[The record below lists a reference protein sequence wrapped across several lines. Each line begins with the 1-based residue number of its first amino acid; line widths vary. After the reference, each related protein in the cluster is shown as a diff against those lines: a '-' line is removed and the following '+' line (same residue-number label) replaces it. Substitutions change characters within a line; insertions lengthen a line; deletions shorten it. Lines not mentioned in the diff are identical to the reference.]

1 VTTIIAL
8 MGPAGSGK
16 STAADYLVERYDAV
30 RYSFAG
36 PLKEVAMRTLSF
48 TREQLWGTQAQKE
61 ADDPRYGFSPRWF
74 LQRLGTEGC
83 RAVFGENFWIDQC
96 IAKILREA
104 PALAVI
110 DDARFVNEAKAVR
123 AVTAPA
129 RGQVWVLESPGCA
142 TVSTDDGS
150 HRSEQEWQ
158 VAPADYRI
166 RPPERSIPL
175 LRGAI
180 DALME
185 HDAKLAALFGRPT
198 TWPALHAVDAT
209 TERCSVAAC
218 GGKCGRP
225 FSPRDPQVGDRVRI
239 TKVDDGTA
247 REGLCGNE
255 AELICIDLPYEVR
268 LKDGWTDWVRAVE
281 VLPASA
287 E

>member
-1 VTTIIAL
+1 MTTIIAL

-16 STAADYLVERYDAV
+16 STAADYLVERYGAV

-96 IAKILREA
+96 IAKILRET
-104 PALAVI
+104 PVLAVI

-123 AVTAPA
+123 AIGRLAPPSPTAP
-129 RGQVWVLESPGCA
+129 RGLVWVLESPGCA

-175 LRGAI
+175 LHGVI

-185 HDAKLAALFGRPT
+185 HDTKLTALFGRPT
-198 TWPALHAVDAT
+198 TWPAV
-209 TERCSVAAC
+209 
-218 GGKCGRP
+218 
-225 FSPRDPQVGDRVRI
+225 PREPQIGDRVRI
-239 TKVDDGTA
+239 TDAVPTQLIGLVGMLRENDESDTPYKVVVAIA
-247 REGLCGNE
+247 REPQIGDRGVVNGSG
-255 AELICIDLPYEVR
+255 DDR
-268 LKDGWTDWVRAVE
+268 
-281 VLPASA
+281 
-287 E
+287 